1 MTDALLVFTTL
12 PSADKA
18 AEIAKL
24 LVDEKLVACA
34 NLLPAIRSIYRW
46 QDKVVDEGE
55 ILLLIK
61 SSEDRFEAIRSRI
74 RSLHSYQVPEVISIP
89 IIAGDAEYLHWLD
102 KAVGSRQ

>member
-46 QDKVVDEGE
+46 QGKLHDENEVLVLLKTRAENLERLKLRLLEIHPYELPEMLAVPVESGYQPYLDWLAGE
-55 ILLLIK
+55 TK
-61 SSEDRFEAIRSRI
+61 
-74 RSLHSYQVPEVISIP
+74 
-89 IIAGDAEYLHWLD
+89 
-102 KAVGSRQ
+102 